1 MSRIPLSS
9 QLSFRLVTAASD
21 NGRTVKQ
28 FQLALHGQ
36 LQDVVVFRLRGTPRT
51 LNQNSVSL
59 SWGAY
64 LSAREPG

>member
-21 NGRTVKQ
+21 NGLWPVKQ

-36 LQDVVVFRLRGTPRT
+36 LQDVIVF
-51 LNQNSVSL
+51 
-59 SWGAY
+59 
-64 LSAREPG
+64 

>member
-21 NGRTVKQ
+21 NGFRTVKQ

-59 SWGAY
+59 S
-64 LSAREPG
+64 